1 MQFNNQPRKIKNN
14 MTVLHLKKSIGRSSS
29 RLALF
34 LIPLV
39 LVCFALSQ
47 AAQAKDHPTPTPTP
61 TPPPTLADSGV
72 PSTMREFIAPGVTT
86 FTVPTGVVRIL
97 VEMWGA
103 GGGGGDF
110 FNPDCGTDGGT
121 GGAGAYS
128 RAILNVA
135 GGDTVYVTVGQ
146 GGSAGIINGPDGEAG
161 SPSSVRDGN
170 TVITSGGGDGGGNAI
185 DCRNTSGAQGS
196 PGMPDPQ
203 AAIGRSS
210 ASRYDVSSGVF
221 IAIPAQPEPGTVQ
234 PRGGFGGQ
242 GGQPPSTGP
251 IAGANGYMFIQW

>member
-1 MQFNNQPRKIKNN
+1 MTTPRLI
-14 MTVLHLKKSIGRSSS
+14 KSIGRSSS
-29 RLALF
+29 WLAL
-34 LIPLV
+34 LLLPLV
-39 LVCFALSQ
+39 FACFALSP
-47 AAQAKDHPTPTPTP
+47 AAQAKDHPTPTPT
-61 TPPPTLADSGV
+61 PTLADSGV

-97 VEMWGA
+97 VEVWGA
-103 GGGGGDF
+103 GGGGGDI
-110 FNPDCGTDGGT
+110 FNGDCGANGGT

-146 GGSAGIINGPDGEAG
+146 GGSPGGGAG

-170 TVITSGGGDGGGNAI
+170 TVITSGGGEGGGNAP
-185 DCRNTSGAQGS
+185 DCHTPGTQGT

-203 AAIGRSS
+203 APIGRSS
-210 ASRYDVSSGVF
+210 ASRYDFSSGLF

-234 PRGGFGGQ
+234 PRGGFAGL
-242 GGQPPSTGP
+242 GGQPPFTAP
-251 IAGANGYMFIQW
+251 IAGANGYVFVQW

>member
-1 MQFNNQPRKIKNN
+1 
-14 MTVLHLKKSIGRSSS
+14 MTVLHLIKSISRSPL
-29 RLALF
+29 RLALL

-39 LVCFALSQ
+39 FACFALSP

-61 TPPPTLADSGV
+61 TPADSGV
-72 PSTMREFIAPGVTT
+72 PSAMREFIAPGITT

-97 VEMWGA
+97 VELWGA
-103 GGGGGDF
+103 GGGGGDI
-110 FNPDCGTDGGT
+110 FNADCGAAGGT

-146 GGSAGIINGPDGEAG
+146 GGSPGGGAG
-161 SPSSVRDGN
+161 SPSSIRDGN
-170 TVITSGGGDGGGNAI
+170 TVITSGGGEGGGNAP
-185 DCRNTSGAQGS
+185 DCHTPGAQGS

-210 ASRYDVSSGVF
+210 ASRYDLSSGLF

-234 PRGGFGGQ
+234 PRAGFGGL
-242 GGQPPSTGP
+242 GGQPPFTAP
-251 IAGANGYMFIQW
+251 IAGANGYVFVQW

>member
-1 MQFNNQPRKIKNN
+1 MQFNNPILNKRNKDKKKHMKTITNICSAFAVVALACL
-14 MTVLHLKKSIGRSSS
+14 TVS
-29 RLALF
+29 
-34 LIPLV
+34 P
-39 LVCFALSQ
+39 
-47 AAQAKDHPTPTPTP
+47 AAQAKPTPTLT
-61 TPPPTLADSGV
+61 DSGV
-72 PSTMREFIAPGVTT
+72 PSTMRDFVAPGVTT

-97 VEMWGA
+97 VEVWGA
-103 GGGGGDF
+103 GGGGGDI
-110 FNPDCGTDGGT
+110 FNRDCGAGGGT

-128 RAILNVA
+128 REVLNVA

-146 GGSAGIINGPDGEAG
+146 GGSADGGAG

-170 TVITSGGGDGGGNAI
+170 TVITSGGGEGGGNAP
-185 DCRNTSGAQGS
+185 DCHTSGAQGS

-210 ASRYDVSSGVF
+210 ASGYDVDSGVF

-242 GGQPPSTGP
+242 GGHTIPLLRGPS
-251 IAGANGYMFIQW
+251 AGANGYMFIQW

>member
-1 MQFNNQPRKIKNN
+1 MKPII
-14 MTVLHLKKSIGRSSS
+14 MTALPLIKSIGRSFS
-29 RLALF
+29 RLGLF

-39 LVCFALSQ
+39 LVCFALSP

-86 FTVPTGVVRIL
+86 FIVPTGVVRIL

-103 GGGGGDF
+103 GGGGGDI
-110 FNPDCGTDGGT
+110 FNPDCGTTGGT

-146 GGSAGIINGPDGEAG
+146 GGSPGGGAG

-170 TVITSGGGDGGGNAI
+170 TIITSGGGDGGGNAT

-196 PGMPDPQ
+196 AGMPDPQ

-210 ASRYDVSSGVF
+210 ASRYDVSSGMF
-221 IAIPAQPEPGTVQ
+221 IAIPAQPESGTVQ

-242 GGQPPSTGP
+242 GGQPPFTLP